1 MPSVFFAQSFNADK
15 TALTNFLIR
24 MYKHAPFDVK
34 VVNDYSDNYL
44 VSAVVLDPAK
54 YGGNESTMLRV
65 ASVKAMSQASR
76 YFNGSSITADLLITT
91 KEDAEGKNGKKKAV
105 ERKLFPCY
113 ILIKMR
119 YTDSLWHTI
128 VNSRGVTGFVG
139 PQGRPLPLTDEE
151 VKKMKLEPI
160 VIDIKVEVGQK
171 VKISKGD
178 YRNIKIT
185 TPEDLE
191 IAALLYET
199 L

>member
-1 MPSVFFAQSFNADK
+1 MKDIRLILFSLALVLLPLWGSAQGINADK

-91 KEDAEGKNGKKKAV
+91 KEDADGNANTEIIEKIKENTVGYVNQLEHLSNFTNEDGKQVFLYVKQ
-105 ERKLFPCY
+105 
-113 ILIKMR
+113 IK
-119 YTDSLWHTI
+119 
-128 VNSRGVTGFVG
+128 
-139 PQGRPLPLTDEE
+139 
-151 VKKMKLEPI
+151 
-160 VIDIKVEVGQK
+160 
-171 VKISKGD
+171 
-178 YRNIKIT
+178 
-185 TPEDLE
+185 
-191 IAALLYET
+191 
-199 L
+199 

>member
-1 MPSVFFAQSFNADK
+1 MKKIIFLLALILMPSVFFAQGFNADK

-91 KEDAEGKNGKKKAV
+91 KEDAEGNANTEILEKIKENSIGYVNQLEHLSNFTNDEGKQV
-105 ERKLFPCY
+105 FLY
-113 ILIKMR
+113 
-119 YTDSLWHTI
+119 
-128 VNSRGVTGFVG
+128 
-139 PQGRPLPLTDEE
+139 
-151 VKKMKLEPI
+151 MKQ
-160 VIDIKVEVGQK
+160 ID
-171 VKISKGD
+171 
-178 YRNIKIT
+178 
-185 TPEDLE
+185 
-191 IAALLYET
+191 
-199 L
+199 